1 MSIKDVRQNAY
12 SASSHSLR
20 QFVNKINV
28 SKDYDNK
35 QPDPKF
41 TFIHERDFMV
51 QFLLANGQSFEG
63 ITTLLNANTNG
74 SGGTGSN
81 NATTNKEQPK
91 YLPGDYM
98 TEFLTESNGSEYW
111 DFYLKSINIPNIIQ
125 GSSRVETLDDGSNM
139 DYSPNFDFSLISN
152 GTLTTD
158 EKEVTMNFYDS
169 EISFVD
175 GFIIPWAQSMASPIG
190 TVFSYKQNDKT
201 LPSSRFNYF
210 GTLIV
215 YQLSSV
221 SGSIIREWYF
231 RNIRPKI
238 INTPDFDREKGLEI
252 STREVVF
259 AFDRVEYYNYK
270 FGTKN
275 KVFGTMTP
283 EERRKQREEAKKK
296 AEEEANRKKI
306 AAEQERKARNDQI
319 LAKTGDTK
327 AAARVKA
334 KEDAE
339 KKAKA
344 EAEQKRKEEELKNKD
359 RIQKQKALEQRQKGG
374 LGSTESKNVS
384 VGIAGREKTTWW
396 DRNGL
401 W

>member
-12 SASSHSLR
+12 SATSHSLR

-28 SKDYDNK
+28 SQDYDNK

-63 ITTLLNANTNG
+63 ITTLLNVNNSG
-74 SGGTGSN
+74 SSGTGST

-125 GSSRVETLDDGSNM
+125 GSSRSESLDDGSNI

-152 GTLTTD
+152 GALTTD

-175 GFIIPWAQSMASPIG
+175 GFVIPWAQSMASPIG
-190 TVFSYKQNDKT
+190 SIFSYKQNDKIS
-201 LPSSRFNYF
+201 PSSRFNYF

-238 INTPDFDREKGLEI
+238 INTPDFDREKGVEI
-252 STREVVF
+252 STREVIF
-259 AFDRVEYYNYK
+259 AFDRLEYYNYK
-270 FGTKN
+270 FGTSN
-275 KVFGTMTP
+275 KVFGAVTP

-319 LAKTGDTK
+319 MAKAGDTK

-334 KEDAE
+334 KEEAD
-339 KKAKA
+339 KKAKE
-344 EAEQKRKEEELKNKD
+344 EAEKRRKEEADKNKD
-359 RIQKQKALEQRQKGG
+359 KVKKQKALEQRQKGG
-374 LGSTESKNVS
+374 LGSTKSKNVA
-384 VGIAGREKTTWW
+384 VGDEGNKKTTWW

>member
-63 ITTLLNANTNG
+63 ITTLLTNSSSGTENNNTK
-74 SGGTGSN
+74 T
-81 NATTNKEQPK
+81 QPT

-169 EISFVD
+169 EVSFVD

-190 TVFSYKQNDKT
+190 SVFSYKQDNKIS
-201 LPSSRFNYF
+201 PSSRFNYF

-252 STREVVF
+252 SIREVVF
-259 AFDRVEYYNYK
+259 AFDRLEYYNYK
-270 FGTKN
+270 FGTSN
-275 KVFGTMTP
+275 KTFKKDI
-283 EERRKQREEAKKK
+283 ERLTQARRNK
-296 AEEEANRKKI
+296 
-306 AAEQERKARNDQI
+306 EQA
-319 LAKTGDTK
+319 
-327 AAARVKA
+327 A
-334 KEDAE
+334 KEVE
-339 KKAKA
+339 RKAKA
-344 EAEQKRKEEELKNKD
+344 ETEQKRKEEESKNKD
-359 RIQKQKALEQRQKGG
+359 RIQKQKALAQRQKGG

-384 VGIAGREKTTWW
+384 VGAVGREKTTWW

>member
-63 ITTLLNANTNG
+63 ITTLLTNG
-74 SGGTGSN
+74 SSSTEN
-81 NATTNKEQPK
+81 NNTNNQPT

-169 EISFVD
+169 EVSFVD

-190 TVFSYKQNDKT
+190 SVFSYTQDNKIS
-201 LPSSRFNYF
+201 PSSRFNYF

-252 STREVVF
+252 SIREVVF
-259 AFDRVEYYNYK
+259 AFDRLEYYNYK

-275 KVFGTMTP
+275 KVFGAVTP

-296 AEEEANRKKI
+296 AEEDAKRKRI
-306 AAEQERKARNDQI
+306 AAEQERQAKNEQI

-334 KEDAE
+334 KEEAE
-339 KKAKA
+339 RKAKA
-344 EAEQKRKEEELKNKD
+344 EAEQKKKEEEAKNKD

-374 LGSTESKNVS
+374 LGSTESKSVS
-384 VGIAGREKTTWW
+384 VGAAGREKTTWW

>member
-63 ITTLLNANTNG
+63 ITTLLTNG
-74 SGGTGSN
+74 SSGTEN
-81 NATTNKEQPK
+81 NNTKTQPT

-169 EISFVD
+169 EVSFVD

-190 TVFSYKQNDKT
+190 SVFSYTQDNK
-201 LPSSRFNYF
+201 LSPSSRFNYF

-252 STREVVF
+252 SIREVVF
-259 AFDRVEYYNYK
+259 AFDRLEYYNYK
-270 FGTKN
+270 FGTSN
-275 KVFGTMTP
+275 KVFGAETP
-283 EERRKQREEAKKK
+283 EERRKKREEAKKK
-296 AEEEANRKKI
+296 TEEEAKRKKLV
-306 AAEQERKARNDQI
+306 AEQELKAKNDQI
-319 LAKTGDTK
+319 LSKAGDTK
-327 AAARVKA
+327 AASRVKA
-334 KEDAE
+334 KEEAE
-339 KKAKA
+339 KQARAAA
-344 EAEQKRKEEELKNKD
+344 EKSRKEEAEKNKD
-359 RIQKQKALEQRQKGG
+359 KVNKQNALAQRQKGG

-384 VGIAGREKTTWW
+384 VGAVGREKTTWW

>member
-12 SASSHSLR
+12 SATSHSLR
-20 QFVNKINV
+20 QFINKINV
-28 SKDYDNK
+28 SQDYDNK

-41 TFIHERDFMV
+41 TFIHVRVFMV
-51 QFLLANGQSFEG
+51 QFLLAYGQSFEG
-63 ITTLLNANTNG
+63 ITTLLNVNNSG
-74 SGGTGSN
+74 SSGTGST

-125 GSSRVETLDDGSNM
+125 GSSRSESLDDGSNM
-139 DYSPNFDFSLISN
+139 DYSPNFDFSLLSN
-152 GTLTTD
+152 GALTTD

-190 TVFSYKQNDKT
+190 SVFSYKQNDKIS
-201 LPSSRFNYF
+201 PSSRFNYF

-275 KVFGTMTP
+275 KVFGAITP

-296 AEEEANRKKI
+296 AEEEAKRKKI
-306 AAEQERKARNDQI
+306 AAEQERKAKNDQI
-319 LAKTGDTK
+319 LAKAGDTQ
-327 AAARVKA
+327 AASRVKA
-334 KEDAE
+334 KEEAE
-339 KKAKA
+339 KKAKEAA
-344 EAEQKRKEEELKNKD
+344 EKSRKEEAEKNKD
-359 RIQKQKALEQRQKGG
+359 KVKKQKALEQRQKGG
-374 LGSTESKNVS
+374 LGSTKSNNV
-384 VGIAGREKTTWW
+384 VAGAAGKEKTTWW